1 MPRAPGRGGW
11 PRGAV
16 QVQGAGAA
24 PPLKPRPPLLRT
36 PHTPMKPRP
45 PPLRQNSPFQAQWN
59 RHGRPRFHPP
69 QQQPWHGWSRFH
81 TPPQQPR
88 QGRSGF
94 HAPLVLFCSREAPAI
109 RAQHK
114 PPARNTTRPPGPIGV
129 GRSVA
134 VALGF
139 EPRVAVT
146 PHSIS
151 SAAPS
156 AARTRYLTLPL
167 YYSHP
172 LGTQIGHARWEQSHI
187 RAPLAA
193 TVKHPHSRPP
203 ATVGIPHVRRPHPDS
218 RSTQVDVTR
227 RRTADPASFAR
238 ASTTRTSP
246 RQGTGASRMTPIKPT
261 KRRAPQDGG
270 PGQLR
275 ESKHHENPA
284 PT

>member
-1 MPRAPGRGGW
+1 MEQA
-11 PRGAV
+11 GAV
-16 QVQGAGAA
+16 QVSHTPTTTSAGATPVSRTHRWFSSPHA
-24 PPLKPRPPLLRT
+24 KPRP
-36 PHTPMKPRP
+36 
-45 PPLRQNSPFQAQWN
+45 
-59 RHGRPRFHPP
+59 
-69 QQQPWHGWSRFH
+69 
-81 TPPQQPR
+81 
-88 QGRSGF
+88 SG
-94 HAPLVLFCSREAPAI
+94 
-109 RAQHK
+109 
-114 PPARNTTRPPGPIGV
+114 RNTTRPPDPIGV

-156 AARTRYLTLPL
+156 AARTRYLTRLL
-167 YYSHP
+167 YYRHP
-172 LGTQIGHARWEQSHI
+172 LRTQIGHARWEQSHI

-193 TVKHPHSRPP
+193 TVTHPRSRPP
-203 ATVGIPHVRRPHPDS
+203 ATVGIPHVRRTQASPLTHPDS

-261 KRRAPQDGG
+261 KRRAPQHGG
-270 PGQLR
+270 PGQLHQGKHR
-275 ESKHHENPA
+275 ED
-284 PT
+284 PTHRPDTEAGFLPRFLASRR

>member
-1 MPRAPGRGGW
+1 MEQAR
-11 PRGAV
+11 AV
-16 QVQGAGAA
+16 QVSHTHSTPQAREAQVSPTPTTTSAGAA
-24 PPLKPRPPLLRT
+24 QVSH

-59 RHGRPRFHPP
+59 RQGR
-69 QQQPWHGWSRFH
+69 SRFH

-156 AARTRYLTLPL
+156 AARTRYLTRLL

-218 RSTQVDVTR
+218 RSTHVDVTR

-238 ASTTRTSP
+238 ASTTRTPHRPDAGHGFSP
-246 RQGTGASRMTPIKPT
+246 DSSRHAGYGLPCQGTYST
-261 KRRAPQDGG
+261 Q
-270 PGQLR
+270 
-275 ESKHHENPA
+275 
-284 PT
+284 